1 MMSKNKTVSISE
13 ANNVM
18 FPRSTWMDLYLKRQ
32 DIERQQKERDSSILP
47 DIVMNLPTSD
57 ERMNFIQSH
66 FKINQSDMEAYENIV
81 NQLTGKTLQAI
92 RNVLEHAKSLE
103 VNDKIKL
110 KRTFW
115 QKVLIRR
122 QKYHRLSPETIL
134 FMKVERAL
142 KSFKYMD

>member
-1 MMSKNKTVSISE
+1 MSKNKTE
-13 ANNVM
+13 ANDEM

-32 DIERQQKERDSSILP
+32 DIERQQKERNSSIP
-47 DIVMNLPTSD
+47 DVVMNLPTSD

-81 NQLTGKTLQAI
+81 NQLAGKTVQAI
-92 RNVLEHAKSLE
+92 RNVLEHAKYLE
-103 VNDKIKL
+103 VYDKIKL

-142 KSFKYMD
+142 KYMD

>member
-1 MMSKNKTVSISE
+1 MMSKNKTVGISE
-13 ANNVM
+13 ANDVM

-47 DIVMNLPTSD
+47 DVVMNLPTSD

-81 NQLTGKTLQAI
+81 NQLTGKTVQAI

-122 QKYHRLSPETIL
+122 QKYHRLSPETIF